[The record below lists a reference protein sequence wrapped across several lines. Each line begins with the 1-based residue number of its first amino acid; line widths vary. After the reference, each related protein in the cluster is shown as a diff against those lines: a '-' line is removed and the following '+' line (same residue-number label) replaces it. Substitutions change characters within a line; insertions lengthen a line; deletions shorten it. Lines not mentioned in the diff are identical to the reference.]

1 MRIICILAL
10 FLYEKNAFFTFYHT
24 IIETKK
30 IRKENFYEQ
39 EK

>member
-1 MRIICILAL
+1 MY
-10 FLYEKNAFFTFYHT
+10 FFYTEKNAFFTFYHT